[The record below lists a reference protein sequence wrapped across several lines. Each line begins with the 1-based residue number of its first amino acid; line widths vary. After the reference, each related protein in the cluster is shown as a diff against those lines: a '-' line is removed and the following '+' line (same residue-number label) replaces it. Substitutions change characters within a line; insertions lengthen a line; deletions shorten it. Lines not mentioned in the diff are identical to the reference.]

1 MGSCNIV
8 NDLSNKA
15 CVSNKRGDLNLIVF
29 NKITGINEST
39 MLTKHTSC
47 KCKCKFDG

>member
-15 CVSNKRGDLNLIVF
+15 CVPNKRGDLNLIVF
-29 NKITGINEST
+29 NKITGINESAIV
-39 MLTKHTSC
+39 TKHTSY